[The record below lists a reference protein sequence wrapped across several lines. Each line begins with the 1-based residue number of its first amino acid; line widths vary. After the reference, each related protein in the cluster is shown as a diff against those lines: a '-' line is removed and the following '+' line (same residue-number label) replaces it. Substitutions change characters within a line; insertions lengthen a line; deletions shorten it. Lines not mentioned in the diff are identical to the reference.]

1 MQSQLLYYYVIG
13 TVHSVTFQCTVD
25 NNEGEFHRKKKISEN
40 EDSIPKS
47 DPFTSEQ
54 RLVLNIL
61 LQYS

>member
-1 MQSQLLYYYVIG
+1 MIG